1 MRVLLFLLALILL
14 TCSCQQ
20 KQSNKVLTGLDRV
33 DEYRQLFENK
43 KLGII
48 ANHTAFNSKGQFI
61 LNVFQEQIPSA
72 RIAALFGPEHGFRGN
87 YSAGKKINEHTFLD
101 SIPIYSLYGKN
112 VKPTPQMLAGLDVLI
127 FDIQDVGARFYT
139 YIWTMALAMEAAA
152 EQGIPFVVLDR
163 PNPINGLDME
173 GPMLDTTFATFVGL
187 YPIPVRHGMTV
198 GELAR
203 MFNGEGWLKNGIQA
217 DLTVIPM
224 EHWQRDMWYDETGLK
239 FIAPSPNMPNLATA
253 TVYPGLCLLE
263 GTNISE
269 GRGTNA
275 PFLQFGAPWID
286 AQQLLSKL
294 AEINLPG
301 IEFSEIEFSPV
312 SIPGKALHPK
322 YEGEVCK
329 GLKINL
335 IDRQAF
341 KPFKTGVLIVKTI
354 HDLYPHQFEWRI
366 AHFDRLCGT
375 DKLRLAI
382 EQKKSLQ
389 PLFDKWQKEVGAFS
403 KLRKPYLLY

>member
-1 MRVLLFLLALILL
+1 MRTVLLLL
-14 TCSCQQ
+14 
-20 KQSNKVLTGLDRV
+20 VLTLATGSCRTKQANNVQVGLDRV
-33 DEYRQLFENK
+33 AEFKQLFENK

-48 ANHTAFNSKGQFI
+48 ANHTAFNSRGQFI
-61 LNVFQEQIPSA
+61 LNVFKEQIPGA
-72 RIAALFGPEHGFRGN
+72 KIAALFGPEHGFRGN
-87 YSAGKKINEHTFLD
+87 YSAGKKIDEHSFLD

-112 VKPTPQMLAGLDVLI
+112 LKPTPEMLAGLDVLI

-163 PNPINGLDME
+163 PNPINGLDLE
-173 GPMLDTTFATFVGL
+173 GPLLDTTFATFVGL

-203 MFNGEGWLKNGIQA
+203 LFNGQGWLKNGIKA
-217 DLTVIPM
+217 ELTVIPM
-224 EHWQRDMWYDETGLK
+224 KHWQRAMWYDETGLK
-239 FIAPSPNMPNLATA
+239 FIAPSPNMPDLVTA

-263 GTNISE
+263 GTNVSE
-269 GRGTNA
+269 GRGTDA

-286 AQQLLSKL
+286 AELLQQSLNKL
-294 AEINLPG
+294 NLPG
-301 IEFSEIEFSPV
+301 IKFSAAEFSPI
-312 SIPGKALHPK
+312 SLPGKALHPK
-322 YEGEVCK
+322 YEDEVCR

-335 IDRQAF
+335 TDRQTF

-354 HDLYPHQFEWRI
+354 HDLYPQQFKWRK

-375 DKLRLAI
+375 DQLRLAI
-382 EQKKSLQ
+382 EHNQPLE
-389 PLFDKWQKEVGAFS
+389 PLFDKWQKEVEAFS
-403 KLRKPYLLY
+403 WLRKPYLLY